1 MKLSFYRLKH
11 FHIILGLILLLG
23 VGMLLAG
30 CGLTQNTSE
39 MTATASDPV
48 TETEETQQPTPTTVM
63 TPTPSTPGSTP
74 G

>member
-11 FHIILGLILLLG
+11 FHIILGLILLFG

-39 MTATASDPV
+39 MTANG
-48 TETEETQQPTPTTVM
+48 ER
-63 TPTPSTPGSTP
+63 PGH
-74 G
+74 